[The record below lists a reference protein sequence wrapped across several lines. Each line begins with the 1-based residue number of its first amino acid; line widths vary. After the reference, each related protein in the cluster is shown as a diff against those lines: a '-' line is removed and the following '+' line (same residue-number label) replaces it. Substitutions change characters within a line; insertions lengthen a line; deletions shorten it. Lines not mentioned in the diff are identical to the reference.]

1 MATRDADGKMIKVGD
16 QVGFKCDVEL
26 SGQIISIEAGKC
38 TLFNRDGFAGN
49 YLRYATTTVED
60 ANRVWKE

>member
-1 MATRDADGKMIKVGD
+1 MATLDADGRRLKIGD

-26 SGQIISIEAGKC
+26 SGQIISIEAGKL
-38 TLFNRDGFAGN
+38 TLYCADGFAGN

-60 ANRVWKE
+60 ADRCWLE

>member
-1 MATRDADGKMIKVGD
+1 MTRDADGNSIKVGD

-26 SGQIISIEAGKC
+26 SGQIISIEKGKC
-38 TLFNRDGFAGN
+38 TLYNRDGFGGS

-60 ANRVWKE
+60 ADRVWLE